1 MQDHIAKKDLQTGYH
16 RAELVPN
23 RTYINTG
30 GCGGLSTDDLG
41 GRIFDNQWRDIRRIS
56 LQNCTLYFVNV
67 VQMMKYHQ
75 KEESGL
81 QKCHHGAW
89 CHFK

>member
-30 GCGGLSTDDLG
+30 GCGGLS
-41 GRIFDNQWRDIRRIS
+41 RMIW
-56 LQNCTLYFVNV
+56 VNRF
-67 VQMMKYHQ
+67 
-75 KEESGL
+75 STIN
-81 QKCHHGAW
+81 
-89 CHFK
+89 